1 MTANS
6 QGGGGQTLPTPPV
19 ALKLCHLVALRNL
32 SIPAY
37 RTCRLVALSLRLQ
50 NLSNVTMFHNVFNLI
65 LENLS
70 LRTPPVALSLCR
82 LVCKINPIHSAHDS
96 LIDRFRLRS
105 FSIAV
110 LLIHIDKI
118 RGKR

>member
-1 MTANS
+1 
-6 QGGGGQTLPTPPV
+6 
-19 ALKLCHLVALRNL
+19 
-32 SIPAY
+32 
-37 RTCRLVALSLRLQ
+37 
-50 NLSNVTMFHNVFNLI
+50 MFHDVFNLI

-70 LRTPPVALSLCR
+70 LPTPPVALSLCR

-118 RGKR
+118 TEKKVNLLAGVSQGYKVIKATGG